1 MLEYLPQPMRVY
13 IENIQ
18 SKDQEINPESF
29 RRIEDAII
37 AEYHETG
44 DPPGAGFGSDIIYT
58 SRWKAG
64 IQDVGLW
71 GKDAFQSSPH
81 NEKKPKAASVKVKYT
96 VPTSVP
102 ELNST
107 KYPKLPVP
115 SPDNKQIRTE
125 CDIWADRRWKAK
137 KLTKKE
143 KELTKAPASYNSC
156 SDIKPVSTPTLD
168 NKFPVVETQVIV
180 VKDIQGLG
188 EKKLPL
194 GTLRKK
200 LHPNAASIKLDFLN
214 PKPQQVVQAPS
225 ESMQPQIQIPSSIPS
240 PPMGKHLTEPVY
252 QQQPIPL
259 QEKHLTEP
267 VYQQQPIPLQEK
279 HLTEPVYQQQPIPL
293 QEKHTAEPVY
303 QQPPIPVGSLDA
315 QGNYY
320 VYDAQGNYC
329 LYDYWRSYP
338 DYNAPTQNYYYG
350 YSGYQPEAYPKT
362 DNQQETVPIGQPQY
376 WYDPATGQY
385 YYQDPNSV
393 VPLQETVSD
402 NRYPWNENQF
412 HSYYDYSMEPD
423 KTGLPQSIGH
433 PPMNHRSDSPRTTH
447 DGQYMESITECP
459 DNLEI
464 NGEDRKSYFG
474 NFMGTQEIYG
484 LEYESQ
490 EICENSLANLEDGN
504 VGDPGDRGYH

>member
-1 MLEYLPQPMRVY
+1 
-13 IENIQ
+13 
-18 SKDQEINPESF
+18 
-29 RRIEDAII
+29 
-37 AEYHETG
+37 
-44 DPPGAGFGSDIIYT
+44 
-58 SRWKAG
+58 
-64 IQDVGLW
+64 
-71 GKDAFQSSPH
+71 
-81 NEKKPKAASVKVKYT
+81 VKVKYT
-96 VPTSVP
+96 VPTAVSV
-102 ELNST
+102 LNST

-115 SPDNKQIRTE
+115 SPGNKQIRTE
-125 CDIWADRRWKAK
+125 CDIWADHRWKAK
-137 KLTKKE
+137 ELTKKA
-143 KELTKAPASYNSC
+143 KELTKTPTSYNSC

-200 LHPNAASIKLDFLN
+200 LDPNAASIKLDFLN

-225 ESMQPQIQIPSSIPS
+225 EPRQPQIQSPPSIPS

-293 QEKHTAEPVY
+293 QEKHLTEPLY
-303 QQPPIPVGSLDA
+303 QQPPIPVGSYDA

-320 VYDAQGNYC
+320 VYDAQGNYYV
-329 LYDYWRSYP
+329 YDYWKSYP
-338 DYNAPTQNYYYG
+338 DYNTPTHNYYYG
-350 YSGYQPEAYPKT
+350 YSGYQPEAYPRT
-362 DNQQETVPIGQPQY
+362 DNKQETVPIGQPQY

-393 VPLQETVSD
+393 VPPQETVSE
-402 NRYPWNENQF
+402 NTYPWNENQF

-423 KTGLPQSIGH
+423 KTGLPQSMGH
-433 PPMNHRSDSPRTTH
+433 PEMNHRFDSPRTTH
-447 DGQYMESITECP
+447 DRQYVESITEYS

-464 NGEDRKSYFG
+464 NREDRKSYFG

-484 LEYESQ
+484 VEYESQ
-490 EICENSLANLEDGN
+490 EICENSLANLKDGD
-504 VGDPGDRGYH
+504 VADPGDRGYH